1 MNTVDSTPQ
10 SDIKPAK
17 HRLLVQKC
25 LLALFKVGFT
35 VFLTCGVTL
44 VALQAVGLAIGS
56 TTLTVHTIPG
66 LEETMTI
73 TAGITGLI
81 AFALSYVAQWDVSN
95 QD

>member
-1 MNTVDSTPQ
+1 M
-10 SDIKPAK
+10 
-17 HRLLVQKC
+17 
-25 LLALFKVGFT
+25 
-35 VFLTCGVTL
+35 
-44 VALQAVGLAIGS
+44 ALQAVGLAIGS